1 MSVHSELIR
10 DAVAAFAVRCV
21 EAHAA
26 SDPARVAFVYDE
38 GSSSVFPLTVGLLPR
53 DVEAAYRAKRA
64 SDSDYQLLWNP
75 EEFPLYAT
83 EDLLLSVD
91 EASSEAIQAEI
102 AADGDAFQRVRAAI
116 NQGCRAAN
124 AALAGR
130 QCIAF
135 ATDPELV
142 DVRANVEAIGNIP
155 AALAAEMPEW
165 F

>member
-1 MSVHSELIR
+1 MTAYSELIR

-26 SDPARVAFVYDE
+26 SDPARIAFVYDE
-38 GSSSVFPLTVGLLPR
+38 GRSSVFPLTVGLLAR
-53 DVEAAYRAKRA
+53 EVEAAYRARRA

-83 EDLLLSVD
+83 QDLLLSID
-91 EASSEAIQAEI
+91 EASSDAIQAEI
-102 AADGDAFQRVRAAI
+102 AADAEAFQRVRAAI

-124 AALAGR
+124 TALAPR
-130 QCIAF
+130 RCIAF

-142 DVRANVEAIGNIP
+142 DVRGNVEAIGNIP
-155 AALAAEMPEW
+155 SALAAEMPEW